1 MGQKP
6 PDISLTDI
14 QMANKHEKIPH
25 HMSTGKCKL
34 KQVTATHLSPTYKE
48 DWECSFIAYYT
59 ASLGKIRYWFP

>member
-14 QMANKHEKIPH
+14 KMANKHEKIPH

-34 KQVTATHLSPTYKE
+34 KQVTATHLSERPYIVQSTDNSK
-48 DWECSFIAYYT
+48 C
-59 ASLGKIRYWFP
+59 L

>member
-34 KQVTATHLSPTYKE
+34 KQVTATHLSERPYIVQSTDNSK
-48 DWECSFIAYYT
+48 C
-59 ASLGKIRYWFP
+59 L